1 MIQGLNHTSTIPL
14 VILFVLNMP
23 IKNGFE
29 VLKELKGSHL
39 LKKLPVVIFST
50 SDDNTSIE
58 SSRRLVAEM
67 YIVKPSSFISL
78 INIFKFIIAIDWRT
92 YSGSTEDF
100 VYKVD

>member
-14 VILFVLNMP
+14 VILLDLNMP

-67 YIVKPSSFISL
+67 YIVKPSSFTSL
-78 INIFKFIIAIDWRT
+78 INIIKFIIAIDWRT